1 MTEKWLNENTV
12 IQIYNILIIKS
23 ILKNNSIKWLIIIKL
38 GYFKNIKVYLYN
50 EILLNIMNILTK
62 IIKIYT

>member
-1 MTEKWLNENTV
+1 MTEKWLNENSV

-50 EILLNIMNILTK
+50 
-62 IIKIYT
+62 